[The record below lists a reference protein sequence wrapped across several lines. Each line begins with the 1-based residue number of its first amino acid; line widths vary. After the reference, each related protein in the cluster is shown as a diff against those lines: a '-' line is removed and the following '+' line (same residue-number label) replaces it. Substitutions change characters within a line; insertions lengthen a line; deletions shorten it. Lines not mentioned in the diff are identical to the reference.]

1 MTMRSQRGYTLVE
14 LGVTVTVVAT
24 LLVIAV
30 PNFLTMLRG
39 QQIKN
44 AALDVASVVT
54 FARSEAVKRN
64 TLVNVSAANAGW
76 NGGWVV
82 APASAASTTIGS
94 HDALNGITISEA
106 GGNTQFQFGGNGR
119 MQQPLNLKFTVA
131 PATTTAHV
139 QPLCINVGSSGRTQ
153 TTTGACS

>member
-1 MTMRSQRGYTLVE
+1 MRIQRGYTLVE
-14 LGVTVTVVAT
+14 LSITVTVVVV

-30 PNFLTMLRG
+30 PNFSSMLRG

-44 AALDVASVVT
+44 AALDVASTIT

-64 TLVNVSAANAGW
+64 TLVNVTAATTGW
-76 NGGWVV
+76 KGGWAV
-82 APASAASTTIGS
+82 APASASTIRS
-94 HDALNGITISEA
+94 HDAFSGVAITEA
-106 GGNTQFQFGGNGR
+106 NGNTQFQFGGNGR

-131 PATTTAHV
+131 PATSTAHV
-139 QPLCINVGSSGRTQ
+139 QPLCISVGTTGRAQ